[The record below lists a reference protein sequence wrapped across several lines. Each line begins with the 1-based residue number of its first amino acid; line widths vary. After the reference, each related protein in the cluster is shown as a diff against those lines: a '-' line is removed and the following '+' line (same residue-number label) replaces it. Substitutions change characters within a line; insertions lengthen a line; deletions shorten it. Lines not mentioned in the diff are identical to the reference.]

1 MIYSNTSYSNSNSSN
16 SSVTNNKKY
25 SMIPIYGIILLI
37 IIIIIYSII
46 VNYSYEN
53 KDTIIF
59 YLNKKCPYCK
69 KILPLINHC
78 KTQKKVNIVI
88 VYDYEMN
95 KKEKKIIKD
104 FPTAIRYS
112 DNKKAIGETDIKKL
126 IRQTL
131 LISNIEFFD
140 SANDTRDIIFYL
152 DYSSM
157 NISNIINKYNNQSKY
172 NLIIKYN
179 DKINDS
185 DVDLSGN
192 KINNFPTA
200 VIKSDNKIF
209 YGESDILSVLE
220 QVLNIIIVKETIDN
234 NSKDTIQ
241 FYIAEWCGYSQ
252 KIFPYIEEYKKQNI
266 VNVEIFDD
274 KNIPKELNITG

>member
-1 MIYSNTSYSNSNSSN
+1 MIYSDTSYSNSNSNSNTKTN
-16 SSVTNNKKY
+16 SSTSLTSNNKKTW
-25 SMIPIYGIILLI
+25 MIAVYGIILLI
-37 IIIIIYSII
+37 VIIFIYCII
-46 VNYSYEN
+46 VNYSYED

-140 SANDTRDIIFYL
+140 SANDTKDIIFYL
-152 DYSSM
+152 DYSSI
-157 NISNIINKYNNQSKY
+157 NISNIIDKYNNQSKY

-192 KINNFPTA
+192 KINNFPVA
-200 VIKSDNKIF
+200 IIKVKIKYFMEKAIF
-209 YGESDILSVLE
+209 YPY
-220 QVLNIIIVKETIDN
+220 LNK
-234 NSKDTIQ
+234 
-241 FYIAEWCGYSQ
+241 F
-252 KIFPYIEEYKKQNI
+252 
-266 VNVEIFDD
+266 
-274 KNIPKELNITG
+274 